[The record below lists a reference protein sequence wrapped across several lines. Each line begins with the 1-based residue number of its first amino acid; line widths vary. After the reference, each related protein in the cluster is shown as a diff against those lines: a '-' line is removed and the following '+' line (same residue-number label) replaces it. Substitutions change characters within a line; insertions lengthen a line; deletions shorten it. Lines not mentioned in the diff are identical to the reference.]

1 MPKSVAIQE
10 VYPEFKKIAVQV
22 KNVPELKDLYK
33 LRDIAVKS
41 GSDGAIILRFK
52 NRLYAPES
60 GYEQDYAE
68 LEKQFELQN
77 NDALVVAF
85 SADRR
90 NAELGAYAIAA
101 ELSSFLKKF
110 INEF

>member
-1 MPKSVAIQE
+1 MR
-10 VYPEFKKIAVQV
+10 
-22 KNVPELKDLYK
+22 ELRDLYK

-41 GSDGAIILRFK
+41 GADGAIILKFE

-60 GYEQDYAE
+60 DYEQDYME
-68 LEKQFELQN
+68 LERCFELQN
-77 NDALVVAF
+77 NDVLVVAF
-85 SADRR
+85 SANSR

-101 ELSSFLKKF
+101 ELSSPLKKF